1 MSKVWLYEGNP
12 YDPEFE
18 EIPPEYV
25 GFVYRITDTET
36 GEKYIGQKR
45 FRKTKTLP
53 ITKTRKRRKKTLVES
68 DWRVYYSS
76 STIIKQA
83 VTEGLSDRYS
93 REILRF
99 GYSKGDL
106 NYLEMFLQVQHNVL
120 FRDDYLN
127 GIINARIHKKHVT
140 EKLKKELNNDY
151 GTTTWN
157 RNKG

>member
-1 MSKVWLYEGNP
+1 MSKVWLYEGKP

-45 FRKTKTLP
+45 FRRTKTLP

-83 VTEGLSDRYS
+83 VTEGLSDRYL
-93 REILRF
+93 REILQF

-106 NYLEMFLQVQHNVL
+106 SYLETKLQFDLGVL
-120 FRDDYLN
+120 LSDDYLN
-127 GIINARIHKKHVT
+127 GIINCRISKSHVT
-140 EKLKKELNNDY
+140 EKLKKEMNHDH
-151 GTTTWN
+151 
-157 RNKG
+157 

>member
-1 MSKVWLYEGNP
+1 MSKVWLLEGKP
-12 YDPEFE
+12 YDPTYE

-25 GFVYRITDTET
+25 GFVYRITDTKT

-45 FRKTKTLP
+45 FHRTKTLP

-68 DWRVYYSS
+68 DWRTYHSS
-76 STIIKQA
+76 SEVIKENVA
-83 VTEGLSDRYS
+83 AGHSDRYE

-106 NYLEMFLQVQHNVL
+106 NYLEMFWQIQLNVL

-127 GIINARIHKKHVT
+127 GIINARIHKKHIS
-140 EKLKKELNNDY
+140 EKLKKELNYDH
-151 GTTTWN
+151 
-157 RNKG
+157 

>member
-1 MSKVWLYEGNP
+1 MSKVWLYEGKP

-18 EIPPEYV
+18 EIPSEYV
-25 GFVYRITDTET
+25 GFVYQITDTET

-83 VTEGLSDRYS
+83 VSEGLSDRYL
-93 REILRF
+93 REILSF

-106 NYLEMFLQVQHNVL
+106 NYLEMFLQVKHNVL

-127 GIINARIHKKHVT
+127 GIINARIHKSHVT
-140 EKLKKELNNDY
+140 EKLKKELNNDH
-151 GTTTWN
+151 
-157 RNKG
+157 

>member
-1 MSKVWLYEGNP
+1 MSKVWLYEGKP
-12 YDPEFE
+12 YDPTFE

-45 FRKTKTLP
+45 FHRTKTLP

-68 DWRVYYSS
+68 DWRSYYSS
-76 STIIKQA
+76 SEVIKEK
-83 VTEGLSDRYS
+83 VTAGLSDRYK

-106 NYLEMFLQVQHNVL
+106 SYLETVEQIEKGVL
-120 FRDDYLN
+120 FDPTYLN
-127 GIINARIHKKHVT
+127 GIINCRIHHKHIS
-140 EKLKKELNNDY
+140 EKLKEELHDH
-151 GTTTWN
+151 
-157 RNKG
+157 

>member
-45 FRKTKTLP
+45 FRRTKTLP

-83 VTEGLSDRYS
+83 VTEGLSDRYL
-93 REILRF
+93 REILQF

-106 NYLEMFLQVQHNVL
+106 SYLETKLQFDMGVL
-120 FRDDYLN
+120 LSDDYLN
-127 GIINARIHKKHVT
+127 GIINCRISKSHVT
-140 EKLKKELNNDY
+140 EKLKKELNHDH
-151 GTTTWN
+151 
-157 RNKG
+157 